1 MTKVATMTSCYR
13 GEKYLKLF
21 LEELPKQTAFD
32 DIELVFNHNCPS
44 PAEIEMINE
53 YKSKYDNLN
62 YTVEEELLPLYESWN
77 KCIEE
82 STSDYICVWN
92 IDDLRTPNSIELMK
106 NTLDENP
113 DIDYVYGN
121 FMVVPKFGSTTGYLA
136 RQDLHLHELETGM
149 ILGPFFMF
157 RKSIV
162 ERCGFFDEQFKSGGD
177 YDFAMRLVRNGQGVC
192 LSDNLGYYLN
202 EGAGLST
209 DGSELQ
215 PLERTVVE
223 RRYGINILEPRFMD
237 RTMEYDIDNLS
248 VGGSNIPVKEFI

>member
-53 YKSKYDNLN
+53 YKSKYNNLN

-113 DIDYVYGN
+113 DIIDDIWVEQNYTGERKDGIDYWLTLKKPYN
-121 FMVVPKFGSTTGYLA
+121 FTRFFKF
-136 RQDLHLHELETGM
+136 
-149 ILGPFFMF
+149 
-157 RKSIV
+157 
-162 ERCGFFDEQFKSGGD
+162 
-177 YDFAMRLVRNGQGVC
+177 
-192 LSDNLGYYLN
+192 
-202 EGAGLST
+202 
-209 DGSELQ
+209 
-215 PLERTVVE
+215 
-223 RRYGINILEPRFMD
+223 
-237 RTMEYDIDNLS
+237 
-248 VGGSNIPVKEFI
+248 

>member
-53 YKSKYDNLN
+53 YKSKYNNLN

-106 NTLDENP
+106 NTLDENLS
-113 DIDYVYGN
+113 IEHQLEIIHEEN
-121 FMVVPKFGSTTGYLA
+121 LLRLRM
-136 RQDLHLHELETGM
+136 QLHLL
-149 ILGPFFMF
+149 IRMF
-157 RKSIV
+157 LLI
-162 ERCGFFDEQFKSGGD
+162 
-177 YDFAMRLVRNGQGVC
+177 
-192 LSDNLGYYLN
+192 
-202 EGAGLST
+202 
-209 DGSELQ
+209 
-215 PLERTVVE
+215 
-223 RRYGINILEPRFMD
+223 GIYHKQL
-237 RTMEYDIDNLS
+237 
-248 VGGSNIPVKEFI
+248 